1 MYDIISTIDQYLR
14 ISCTHQILHLFS
26 DKNDLELYL
35 QNNISFYS
43 KIVHQLVFQF
53 ISVYY
58 LNEEEIFDLILVSY
72 IFSIKLCT
80 DIQLK
85 YPYTFLWNLIY
96 SQTHYS
102 RKKYHGF
109 LSKMKNYEEMLLTL
123 DFSFYIK

>member
-14 ISCTHQILHLFS
+14 ISCTHKILHLFEN
-26 DKNDLELYL
+26 KNDLELYL

-43 KIVHQLVFQF
+43 KIIHQLVFQF
-53 ISVYY
+53 ISIYE

-96 SQTHYS
+96 SQNHYS
-102 RKKYHGF
+102 RKKYYLF
-109 LSKMKNYEEMLLTL
+109 LAKMKNYEEMLLTL

>member
-1 MYDIISTIDQYLR
+1 MYDIISTIDHYLR

-26 DKNDLELYL
+26 DINDLELYV

-53 ISVYY
+53 LSIYY
-58 LNEEEIFDLILVSY
+58 LNEDEIFDLILVSY

-96 SQTHYS
+96 SQSRYS
-102 RKKYHGF
+102 RKKYHSF
-109 LSKMKNYEEMLLTL
+109 LSKVKNYEEMLLTL
-123 DFSFYIK
+123 NFSFYIK